1 MVPSFKKASILLVIQ
16 LFGLVAFSQ
25 DSATEIVRKADQHA
39 RGKTSQ
45 GDVVIRI
52 VRPTWSRELT
62 MRMWAKG
69 TDYSMILIQ
78 SPAKEKGTVFLKR
91 GKEVWN
97 WLPSIERSIKLPP
110 SMMSQ
115 SWMGTDFT
123 NDDLVKESSAVN
135 DYVHGF
141 SGIDTLLG
149 RPCHVITMTPK
160 PESAVVWGKVIV
172 WIDQKDFMELRMD
185 FYDEEGQLTSIIRAT
200 EVGLLAGRMLP
211 LTMEMTP
218 VDKKGQKT
226 IMSYKNL
233 VLDAPID
240 DAFFSTTNMKTLR

>member
-1 MVPSFKKASILLVIQ
+1 MPEAKHP
-16 LFGLVAFSQ
+16 
-25 DSATEIVRKADQHA
+25 R
-39 RGKTSQ
+39 
-45 GDVVIRI
+45 GDVVIKI
-52 VRPTWSRELT
+52 VRPAWSRELT

-78 SPAKEKGTVFLKR
+78 SPAKEKGMVFLKR

-97 WLPSIERSIKLPP
+97 WIPSIERSIKLPP
-110 SMMSQ
+110 YMMSQ

-135 DYVHGF
+135 DYVHSF
-141 SGIDTLLG
+141 SGTDTLLG
-149 RPCHVITMTPK
+149 RPCYVITMIPK
-160 PESAVVWGKVIV
+160 PESAVVWGKVV
-172 WIDQKDFMELRMD
+172 VRIDQKDFMELRMD
-185 FYDEEGQLTSIIRAT
+185 FYDEEGALTSIIRAT

-218 VDKKGQKT
+218 TDKKGQKT

-233 VLDAPID
+233 VLDQPMD
-240 DAFFSTTNMKTLR
+240 DAFFSTTNMKSLR